1 VGAEGAEWLF
11 GGVKA
16 SGFGRE
22 LGRFGIDES
31 STGS

>member
-1 VGAEGAEWLF
+1 MPF

-22 LGRFGIDES
+22 LAGQGLREFVNVKSVWIGV
-31 STGS
+31 